1 MFEKHEQR
9 IKHLENLIISFCYFS
24 ISVPFIAYALARIVI
39 NLIFQSINV
48 LLLGINYLT
57 YRLESDLTNQLKYN
71 VKKNH
76 TAYGFIFIKN
86 KSFYALKAL
95 HATLIIAFLLPLHI
109 MVQSFA
115 FLAHK
120 INLPTAKNL
129 MSFVIDQTN
138 DNDKEHPVKFFTGE
152 NAKNG
157 FWIFNQL
164 ARFDFWVSKNFYI
177 TKNKFVILPEKESNV
192 VNTSTDWIRKSL
204 YNLNLITSVFKEI
217 VPFITSIVGLIVILA
232 LGIVDLVQTKIIK
245 DILGI
250 QSIQLLL
257 RNLLI
262 ILCCPFF
269 LLSGVV
275 SQNNDKYIYDESLLY
290 ASFIALEYF
299 VIRAIDTITEIVS
312 VPFRFLSQALY
323 TLYELFTDQDFY
335 YRKFDD
341 SLHSYQLEQS
351 PSIETINSKANIK
364 IHTDTFTKRNIDT
377 NDEASLM
384 AAYEI
389 TKYTK

>member
-1 MFEKHEQR
+1 MFEKL
-9 IKHLENLIISFCYFS
+9 KNLITFLFYFS
-24 ISVPFIAYALARIVI
+24 ISVPFIAYAFTRILI

-48 LLLGINYLT
+48 LLLGINYGT
-57 YRLESDLTNQLKYN
+57 YSLESYLAKQLKNNTRTAYQTLG
-71 VKKNH
+71 KH
-76 TAYGFIFIKN
+76 TTAYGFIFIKN
-86 KSFYALKAL
+86 IPFYALKAL
-95 HATLIIAFLLPLHI
+95 HATLIIAYLLPLHI
-109 MVQSFA
+109 IVQSFA

-120 INLPTAKNL
+120 INLPTATTFKNY
-129 MSFVIDQTN
+129 VVVQTGGDQIHSI
-138 DNDKEHPVKFFTGE
+138 KLFIGK

-157 FWIFNQL
+157 FLIFNQL

-177 TKNKFVILPEKESNV
+177 TKNKLVILPQKESNV

-204 YNLNLITSVFKEI
+204 YNLNLITSVFKKT
-217 VPFITSIVGLIVILA
+217 VSFSASIVGLIVLIPFC
-232 LGIVDLVQTKIIK
+232 IVYFVQTKIIK

-250 QSIQLLL
+250 QSIHLFFS
-257 RNLLI
+257 NLLE
-262 ILCCPFF
+262 ILAR
-269 LLSGVV
+269 LVVLSIGSLV
-275 SQNNDKYIYDESLLY
+275 SMEGQYIYDESLLY

-323 TLYELFTDQDFY
+323 TLYELFTDQDFD

-351 PSIETINSKANIK
+351 PSIETINSDTNCK
-364 IHTDTFTKRNIDT
+364 IYFDSFTKRNIDT

-384 AAYEI
+384 AAC
-389 TKYTK
+389 KNN

>member
-1 MFEKHEQR
+1 MFEKL
-9 IKHLENLIISFCYFS
+9 KNLITFLFYFS
-24 ISVPFIAYALARIVI
+24 ISVPFIAYAFTRILI

-48 LLLGINYLT
+48 LLLGINYGT
-57 YRLESDLTNQLKYN
+57 YSLESYLAKQLKNNTRTAYQTLG
-71 VKKNH
+71 KH
-76 TAYGFIFIKN
+76 TTAYGFIFIKN
-86 KSFYALKAL
+86 IPFYALKTL
-95 HATLIIAFLLPLHI
+95 HATLIIAYLLPLHI

-115 FLAHK
+115 FLARK
-120 INLPTAKNL
+120 INLPTAENL
-129 MSFVIDQTN
+129 MFFVSVHTGDDEQSYT
-138 DNDKEHPVKFFTGE
+138 KFFTGE
-152 NAKNG
+152 KAENSY
-157 FWIFNQL
+157 WIFNQL

-177 TKNKFVILPEKESNV
+177 TKNKLVILPQKESNV

-204 YNLNLITSVFKEI
+204 YKLNYITSVFKLI
-217 VPFITSIVGLIVILA
+217 VPFITSIVGFVVQLTLVILFF
-232 LGIVDLVQTKIIK
+232 VEKTIIL

-250 QSIQLLL
+250 ESIQLFFQ
-257 RNLLI
+257 NLLEILFCSVSLLFGGI
-262 ILCCPFF
+262 IFF
-269 LLSGVV
+269 TKKDS
-275 SQNNDKYIYDESLLY
+275 SYTYDRSLLY

-323 TLYELFTDQDFY
+323 TLYELFTDQDFD

-384 AAYEI
+384 AAC
-389 TKYTK
+389 KNN

>member
-138 DNDKEHPVKFFTGE
+138 DNDKEHPVKFFTE
-152 NAKNG
+152 KNAKND

-164 ARFDFWVSKNFYI
+164 ANFDFWVSKNFYLI
-177 TKNKFVILPEKESNV
+177 KKNFVIPLKI
-192 VNTSTDWIRKSL
+192 VNTSTDLIRKSL

-232 LGIVDLVQTKIIK
+232 LGIVDLVQTKIINN
-245 DILGI
+245 ILGI
-250 QSIQLLL
+250 KSIQIFFSDLLE
-257 RNLLI
+257 
-262 ILCCPFF
+262 ILARLVCLPI
-269 LLSGVV
+269 GIVIYPEEGKYAY
-275 SQNNDKYIYDESLLY
+275 DKSLLY

-299 VIRAIDTITEIVS
+299 VIRAIDTITEIAS

-335 YRKFDD
+335 Y
-341 SLHSYQLEQS
+341 LAL
-351 PSIETINSKANIK
+351 
-364 IHTDTFTKRNIDT
+364 
-377 NDEASLM
+377 
-384 AAYEI
+384 
-389 TKYTK
+389 